1 MTRAGS
7 FAVVLLLVACG
18 CTGEKQRVCNDL
30 GDQYINRMKEEPFKT
45 NYTNLR
51 TQDFYSSAIDACIHT
66 EESIVGV
73 NVQIRDTSNGL
84 LKDGGLQN
92 LLLHCDADGAD
103 SVIISKVRE
112 HRGAMSNVTYSEWV
126 DDGFGGSPRALKT
139 PREPYT
145 REQCKRVFDK
155 WVAFLK
161 QTG

>member
-7 FAVVLLLVACG
+7 FAVVLLLVTCG

-30 GDQYINRMKEEPFKT
+30 GDQHVNRMKDEFKQ
-45 NYTNLR
+45 NYRNFR
-51 TQDFYSSAIDACIHT
+51 TSDFYSAAIDACIHT

-73 NVQIRDTSNGL
+73 NVEIRDTSNSL
-84 LKDGGLQN
+84 MKDGLWN
-92 LLLHCDADGAD
+92 VLLHCDESGAD
-103 SVIISKVRE
+103 SVIVSAVRK
-112 HRGAMSNVTYSEWV
+112 HNGAMSDVTYSEWL
-126 DDGFGGSPRALKT
+126 DDGFGGPPRTLKT